1 MFLTSRQ
8 NVLESPEALF
18 VWPEQEGLVQIPG
31 IASRLAAHSSKIKT
45 QREAVAGRKENA
57 LIRKASNL
65 GRRWTYI
72 LRPTQKIL
80 CSHGDV

>member
-57 LIRKASNL
+57 FGALGNRDLFCLARRLKAS
-65 GRRWTYI
+65 
-72 LRPTQKIL
+72 
-80 CSHGDV
+80 CVSHVVLSG

>member
-8 NVLESPEALF
+8 NVLKSPKALF

-45 QREAVAGRKENA
+45 QQEAVAGRKGKCFN
-57 LIRKASNL
+57 
-65 GRRWTYI
+65 
-72 LRPTQKIL
+72 QKSQQPGEKVDS
-80 CSHGDV
+80 CPKTNSEDSAQP

>member
-31 IASRLAAHSSKIKT
+31 IASHLAAHSSKIKT
-45 QREAVAGRKENA
+45 QREAVAGRKGKCFN
-57 LIRKASNL
+57 
-65 GRRWTYI
+65 
-72 LRPTQKIL
+72 QKSQQPGEKVDS
-80 CSHGDV
+80 CPKTNSEDSAQP